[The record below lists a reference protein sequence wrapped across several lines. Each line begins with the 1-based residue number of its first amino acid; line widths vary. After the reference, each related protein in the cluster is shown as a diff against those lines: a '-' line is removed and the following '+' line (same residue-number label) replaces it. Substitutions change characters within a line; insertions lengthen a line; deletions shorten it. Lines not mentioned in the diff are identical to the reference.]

1 MERMI
6 LSHIQADRI
15 LEARQAGN
23 AAIVT
28 SLDLGLTAVEVALE
42 PEGVRLPGEQLLT
55 WQHIEAIS
63 GSERGCFV
71 VEDGEPRKI
80 QLFSEASNRLYSL
93 MPTEGAPTMLVSGI
107 PMHRF
112 KGIDPHHDTLLK
124 IETVAP
130 VVGRVLD
137 TATGLGYTAIEAART
152 AVHVIT
158 VEIEPAGLEVARLNP
173 WSQPLFDNPKIT
185 QVVGDVIDEIK
196 GFEDEVF
203 DCIIHDPPAFN
214 LAGDLYSGAFYRE
227 LFRVLRR
234 GGRMFHYIGDLESK
248 SGRVVSK
255 GALRR
260 LQEAG
265 FSRVVRRPEAF
276 GLAAYK

>member
-1 MERMI
+1 MV
-6 LSHIQADRI
+6 LSHVQVERI
-15 LEARQAGN
+15 LTAREEGQA
-23 AAIVT
+23 ATAV
-28 SLDLGLTAVEVALE
+28 SLDLGLTTAEVVLE
-42 PEGVRLPGEQLLT
+42 PDGIRLPDGQFLT
-55 WQHIEAIS
+55 WRHLEKIS

-71 VEDGEPRKI
+71 IEDGELRKI
-80 QLFSEASNRLYSL
+80 QFFSEASNRLYSL
-93 MPTEGAPTMLVSGI
+93 MPTDGAPTMLVSGI

-112 KGIDPHHDTLLK
+112 KGIDPHRDTLLK
-124 IETVAP
+124 IKAIAP

-137 TATGLGYTAIEAART
+137 TATGRGSTALEAART
-152 AVHVIT
+152 AVHVTT
-158 VEIEPAGLEVARLNP
+158 VEIELAALEVARLNP
-173 WSQPLFDNPKIT
+173 WSQPLFGNPKIT
-185 QVVGDVIDEIK
+185 QVVGDVINEVES
-196 GFEDEVF
+196 FEDEAF

-214 LAGDLYSGAFYRE
+214 LAGDLYSGAFYRQ

-234 GGRMFHYIGDLESK
+234 GGRMFHYVGDLESK

-265 FSRVVRRPEAF
+265 FSRVVRRPGAF

>member
-1 MERMI
+1 MV
-6 LSHIQADRI
+6 LSHVQVERI
-15 LEARQAGN
+15 LTAREEGQA
-23 AAIVT
+23 ATAV
-28 SLDLGLTAVEVALE
+28 SLDLGLTTAEVVLE
-42 PEGVRLPGEQLLT
+42 PDGIRLPDGQFLT
-55 WQHIEAIS
+55 WRHLEKIS

-71 VEDGEPRKI
+71 IEDGELRKI
-80 QLFSEASNRLYSL
+80 QFFSEASNRLYSL
-93 MPTEGAPTMLVSGI
+93 MPTDGAPTMLVSGI

-112 KGIDPHHDTLLK
+112 KGIDPHRDTLLK
-124 IETVAP
+124 IKAIAP

-152 AVHVIT
+152 AVHVTT
-158 VEIEPAGLEVARLNP
+158 VEIELAALEVARLNP
-173 WSQPLFDNPKIT
+173 WSQPLFGNPKIT
-185 QVVGDVIDEIK
+185 QVVGDVINEVES
-196 GFEDEVF
+196 FEDEAF

-214 LAGDLYSGAFYRE
+214 LAGDLYSGAFYRQ

-234 GGRMFHYIGDLESK
+234 GGRMFHYVGDLESK

-265 FSRVVRRPEAF
+265 FSRVVRRPGAF